1 MLRIEDYALIGNTR
15 TAALVGR
22 NGSIDW
28 LPLPRF
34 DSGACFAALL
44 GDEENGRWLIAPAGD
59 VKGVERRYRRDTL
72 ILETRFTTATGSVVV
87 TDFMPMRE
95 GADPAIRPTEIVRL
109 VRGERGVVPMRF
121 EIVLRFDYGSIVP
134 WVRRRPDGI
143 SAIAGPDAIL
153 LHTPLPLIGKDK
165 RTVADFEVHE
175 GETVPCTL
183 VHHLSFQAGPQ
194 PSDPEVAL
202 SETETYW
209 LNWSAQYREQ
219 GEWREVVLRSLITLK
234 ALTYSPT
241 GGIVAAPTT
250 SLPEF
255 LGGARNWDYRY
266 CWLRDATFTLY
277 ALLSAGFREEAK
289 AWREWLLKSVAGDP
303 STLQILY
310 GLAGERRVQE
320 YELPWLAGYA
330 GSRPVRVGNL
340 AHTQQQWDVYG
351 EVMDT
356 LHCASTHGLEPDENA
371 WSLQAALLDY
381 LEAHWRLP
389 DAGIWEIRGPPRRF
403 THSAVMAWVAFDRAI
418 HSAETSGFEL
428 GAERWR
434 QVAARIHDDV
444 CRNGY
449 DADRGAFVQYY
460 GSRELDASLLLMPL
474 VGFLPFDD
482 PRVVGTVRA
491 IERELTVDG
500 LVLRYRNREH
510 VEGLPP
516 GEGVFLAC
524 SFWMA
529 DVLGL
534 SGRQDE
540 ACRLFERLL
549 SLRNDVGLL
558 SEEYDTKAGRALG
571 NFPQAYSHVGI
582 INTAH
587 NLSLAWGPAERRA
600 QRWKRPAVIPK

>member
-1 MLRIEDYALIGNTR
+1 MQRIEDYALIGNTR

-22 NGSIDW
+22 DGSIDW

-34 DSGACFAALL
+34 DSDACFASLL
-44 GDEENGRWLIAPAGD
+44 GNEENGRWLITPAGE
-59 VKGVERRYRRDTL
+59 VETVERRYRGDTL
-72 ILETRFTTATGSVVV
+72 ILETRFVTVTGSVVV

-95 GADPAIRPTEIVRL
+95 GADPATRPTEIVRL
-109 VRGERGVVPMRF
+109 VRGERGIVPMRF
-121 EIVLRFDYGSIVP
+121 EIVLRFDYGSVMP

-153 LHTPLPLIGKDK
+153 FQTPLPLIGKDN
-165 RTVADFEVHE
+165 RTVAEFEVQE

-183 VHHLSFQAGPQ
+183 MHYFSFQTEPDA
-194 PSDPEVAL
+194 SDPAAAF
-202 SETETYW
+202 SETERYW
-209 LNWSAQYREQ
+209 LSWSAQYREQ
-219 GEWREVVLRSLITLK
+219 GDWREAVLRSLITLK

-255 LGGARNWDYRY
+255 LGGPRNWDYRY
-266 CWLRDATFTLY
+266 CWLRDATFSLY
-277 ALLSAGFREEAK
+277 ALLTSGFREEAK
-289 AWREWLLKSVAGDP
+289 AWREWLLKTVAGDP

-310 GLAGERRVQE
+310 GLAGERRIQE
-320 YELPWLAGYA
+320 YEIPWLAGYA

-340 AHTQQQWDVYG
+340 AYTQQQWDVYG
-351 EVMDT
+351 EVMDA
-356 LHCASTHGLEPDENA
+356 LHCASTHGLDPDENA
-371 WSLQAALLDY
+371 WSLQAALLDF
-381 LEAHWRLP
+381 LEGHWDMP

-428 GAERWR
+428 GAQRWR
-434 QVAARIHDDV
+434 RMAALIHQDV
-444 CRNGY
+444 CRHGY
-449 DADRGAFVQYY
+449 DPERGAFVQYY
-460 GSRELDASLLLMPL
+460 GSKEVDASLLLMPL

-482 PRVVGTVRA
+482 PRVTGTVRA
-491 IERELTVDG
+491 IERELMVDG

-529 DVLGL
+529 DVLAL

-540 ACRLFERLL
+540 AYRLFERLL

-558 SEEYDTKAGRALG
+558 SEEYDTGGGRALG
-571 NFPQAYSHVGI
+571 NFPQAFSHVGI

-587 NLSLAWGPAERRA
+587 NLSLACGPAERRA
-600 QRWKRPAVIPK
+600 KR